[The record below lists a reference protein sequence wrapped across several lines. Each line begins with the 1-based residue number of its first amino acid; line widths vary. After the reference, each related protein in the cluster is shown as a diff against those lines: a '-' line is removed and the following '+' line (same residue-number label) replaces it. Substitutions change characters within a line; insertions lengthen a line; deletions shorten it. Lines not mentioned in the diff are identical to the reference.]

1 MTERVAAIVPAAGLG
16 KRFGPGTNKPF
27 RLLLDKPL
35 IVWTLEALQNID
47 EIEEII
53 PVLKESDMELGVK
66 VFESHNLTKIT
77 RIAPGGRERQDSV
90 YHGLKLIDG
99 KADIVLI
106 HDGCRPLID
115 REIVLEAINNIK
127 GFDGAIVAVPV
138 KDTIK
143 EAENSIVKQTIK
155 REALWQVQTP
165 QVFRYSSIMKAYDKA
180 MAEGFYSTDDSALIE
195 KLGGRVRIIMGSY
208 DNIKVTTP
216 EDIPIAEILLK
227 KRLKDI

>member
-1 MTERVAAIVPAAGLG
+1 MTERIAAIVPAAGFG
-16 KRFGPGTNKPF
+16 KRFGSGTNKPF
-27 RLLLDKPL
+27 HMLLDKPL
-35 IVWTLEALQNID
+35 IAWALTVLQDTD
-47 EIEEII
+47 EIGEVI
-53 PVLKESDMELGVK
+53 PVLKESDMAHGVN
-66 VFESHNLTKIT
+66 VFEEHRLTKIK

-106 HDGCRPLID
+106 HDGCRPLVD
-115 REIVLEAINNIK
+115 REVVLEAINNIK
-127 GFDGAIVAVPV
+127 GFDGAIAAVPV

-143 EAENSIVKQTIK
+143 EAENGMVKKTLR

-165 QVFRYSSIMKAYDKA
+165 QVFQYSSVMEAYDKA
-180 MAEGFYSTDDSALIE
+180 MAEGFYSTDDSALVE
-195 KLGGRVRIIMGSY
+195 RLGGRIRVITGSY

-227 KRLKDI
+227 KRLADI